1 MTIKSFLSRLFYKK
15 NLKNIMIFLIALIGL
30 MLIFG
35 NNNLVLSEG
44 MTLQESQANMQKNNI
59 IAAKKNNKYK
69 GVEANYNETFSNIEP
84 FDERKSAPTC
94 GGQNNAQLVKG
105 TDVNGFVNSACKQA
119 QNTASKRESN

>member
-44 MTLQESQANMQKNNI
+44 MTLQESQAKHEEI
-59 IAAKKNNKYK
+59 LLKGSKKKNKYK
-69 GVEANYNETFSNIEP
+69 GVEKKYNEAFSNIEP
-84 FDERKSAPTC
+84 FDERKPAPTC
-94 GGQNNAQLVKG
+94 GGQNNAQLVSG
-105 TDVNGFVNSACKQA
+105 VNVNKFVNDACLQSKKTAA
-119 QNTASKRESN
+119 QRKND